1 MLVVIPDMLFLLD
14 KITAETLYLRD
25 SGRLYCGEVEV
36 EVGRIV

>member
-14 KITAETLYLRD
+14 KITAETLNS
-25 SGRLYCGEVEV
+25 SGGEVEV